1 MKNLAIIPARGG
13 SIRIPKKNIKI
24 FLGKPI
30 IAYSIEIAL
39 KSGLFD
45 SVMVSTD
52 DDEIAGIAKKYGAD
66 IPFLRSE
73 TTSNAFAPLN
83 DVVKEV
89 KKEYEKRNIIFDN
102 ICLILPTAPLIKIEN
117 LQKGFDLLIN
127 SDFDSVR
134 PVVPF
139 GFPVQRAF
147 LLDDSSEVRPMYP
160 DEFPKRSQD
169 LQKTYHD
176 SGQFYWIKGNKDL
189 SEKKGAFEIPEY
201 EAQDIDNENDW
212 KLAELKYRLLF
223 DK

>member
-13 SIRIPKKNIKI
+13 SIRIPRKNIKM

-39 KSGLFD
+39 RSELFER
-45 SVMVSTD
+45 VMVSTD
-52 DDEIAGIAKKYGAD
+52 DVEIARIAEKYGANV
-66 IPFLRSE
+66 PFLRSE
-73 TTSNAFAPLN
+73 TASNAFAPLN
-83 DVVKEV
+83 DVVLEV
-89 KKEYEKRNIIFDN
+89 KSEYEKINETFDN
-102 ICLILPTAPLIKIEN
+102 ICLILPTAPLITIEN
-117 LQKGFDLLIN
+117 LEKGLELLVN
-127 SDFDSVR
+127 SAFNSVR

-147 LLDDSSEVRPMYP
+147 LLDENSEVKPMFP

-189 SEKKGAFEIPEY
+189 SKNKGAFEIQEY

-223 DK
+223 D